1 MHVKRVDCF
10 CACFAEP
17 LLQGQQKLD
26 PAEAYHMISP
36 VSIEH
41 SSLCDVQPIL
51 IAKKEVII
59 AWTQDDMED
68 ITAW

>member
-1 MHVKRVDCF
+1 MHDKRVDCF
-10 CACFAEP
+10 CACFDEP

-41 SSLCDVQPIL
+41 IALQCDVATSQEGSNHSL
-51 IAKKEVII
+51 D
-59 AWTQDDMED
+59 TG
-68 ITAW
+68 

>member
-1 MHVKRVDCF
+1 MHDKRVDCF

-26 PAEAYHMISP
+26 PVELYHMISP

-41 SSLCDVQPIL
+41 SALCDVANPNSQEGSHHSL
-51 IAKKEVII
+51 D
-59 AWTQDDMED
+59 TG
-68 ITAW
+68 